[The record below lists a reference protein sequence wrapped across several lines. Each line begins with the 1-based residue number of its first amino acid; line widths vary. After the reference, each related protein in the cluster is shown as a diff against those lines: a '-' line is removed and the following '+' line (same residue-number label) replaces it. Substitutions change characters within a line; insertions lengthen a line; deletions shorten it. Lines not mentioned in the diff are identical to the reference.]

1 MTTNARAIA
10 AINRLEE
17 VYTIL
22 TEYGLEQYVSVDLGM
37 LSNYNYY
44 TGIIFKGFTYG
55 TGAPIVGGG
64 RYDHL
69 LGQFGKQAPSVGIGI
84 QIDRLMMALSAQKI
98 AQPIASNN
106 HLLLYDRACRKQAI
120 AEAKSLREEQISVTL
135 LEHKPSIT
143 KEQYM
148 EYAKQLEATN
158 VTIVTQAGTTQI
170 IPGQED

>member
-1 MTTNARAIA
+1 
-10 AINRLEE
+10 
-17 VYTIL
+17 
-22 TEYGLEQYVSVDLGM
+22 
-37 LSNYNYY
+37 
-44 TGIIFKGFTYG
+44 
-55 TGAPIVGGG
+55 
-64 RYDHL
+64 
-69 LGQFGKQAPSVGIGI
+69 
-84 QIDRLMMALSAQKI
+84 
-98 AQPIASNN
+98 
-106 HLLLYDRACRKQAI
+106 LLLYDRACRKQAI